1 MGHNPEETRVRTLK
15 TLMVAAT
22 VAAALAPA
30 GQAWAQDK
38 TATIGVSI
46 PAADHGWTGGV
57 NYFAQAAIDRL
68 SKAYP
73 QLKFVLAT
81 AGDAGKQASDVED
94 MMATRNIDALVI
106 LPTDPDPLTSPI
118 KHVKDAGKFVTV
130 VDRKLTQTGI
140 EDLYVAGD
148 NPGLGRTSGEYFKA
162 KLPNGGKIVVL
173 RGLPIPIDKER
184 VDAFQEAIKGGN
196 IDVLGIQFANWNRD
210 DGFKVMQDFLSRF
223 PKIDAV
229 WAQDDDIALGAIE
242 AIKQAGR
249 DKDMWIVGGAGMK
262 QIVKGVMDGSAMVP
276 VDVAYDPGM
285 IGTAIELTAL
295 QFVGGVPVRGRYVLQ
310 SPLITKDNAKA
321 FYHPDS
327 PF

>member
-1 MGHNPEETRVRTLK
+1 MHRRIL
-15 TLMVAAT
+15 LSAAT
-22 VAAALAPA
+22 VALAANLGGSAS
-30 GQAWAQDK
+30 AQDK
-38 TATIGVSI
+38 TTTIGVSI
-46 PAADHGWTGGV
+46 PSADHGWTGGV
-57 NYFAQAAIDRL
+57 NYFAQAAVDRL

-81 AGDAGKQASDVED
+81 APDPGKQASDVED
-94 MMATRNIDALVI
+94 MVATRNIDALVI
-106 LPTDPDPLTSPI
+106 LPSDPDPLTSPI

-130 VDRKLTQTGI
+130 VDRKLSQAGI

-148 NPGLGRTSGEYFKA
+148 NPGLGRTSGEYFKQ

-184 VDAFQEAIKGGN
+184 VDAFQEAIKGTG
-196 IDVLGIQFANWNRD
+196 IEVQGIQFANWNRD

-249 DKDMWIVGGAGMK
+249 EKEMWVVGGAGMK
-262 QIVKGVMDGSAMVP
+262 QIVKGVMDGNAMVP

-285 IGTAIELTAL
+285 IGTAIEMTAL

-310 SPLITKDNAKA
+310 SPLITRDNAKD